1 MAPVRTR
8 RYASTAKRVDAML
21 SAATKAA
28 IAATQPALIKAGNAV
43 ADDMRRLAETSRD
56 TGNLIESIAVTPGGK
71 STPPY
76 SQPGGEAVVPENSVM
91 ITAGDSDT
99 RYPHLIEWGSKRSKA
114 QPFFWPAF
122 RLGRKKAA
130 QSIQR
135 AIRKALRKGAN
146 SGV

>member
-1 MAPVRTR
+1 
-8 RYASTAKRVDAML
+8 ML

-91 ITAGDSDT
+91 ITAGDSDS
-99 RYPHLIEWGSKRSKA
+99 RYAHLVEYGSKRTKA

>member
-1 MAPVRTR
+1 MAPLRIR
-8 RYASTAKRVDAML
+8 RYASTAKRVDAMIDG
-21 SAATKAA
+21 ATKQA
-28 IAATQPALIKAGNAV
+28 IAATQPALMKAGDIV
-43 ADDMRRLAETSRD
+43 ADDMRRLAEVSRD
-56 TGNLIESIAVTPGGK
+56 TGNLIESITVTPGGK

-76 SQPGGEAVVPENSVM
+76 SQPGGEAVVPDNMVM
-91 ITAGDSDT
+91 ITAGDSDA
-99 RYPHLIEWGSKRSKA
+99 RYPHLVEYGTAKAKA

-135 AIRKALRKGAN
+135 AIRKAVRKGAN